1 MWAICIATAPA
12 LLSQVCRTVMLP
24 MGQKRAGTEQAHC
37 KYPRLWEL
45 PVVQALLSPKSWV
58 WVKVSPAELKG
69 ACEVLSS
76 SFQLQL
82 SYCSVSFFFPGLWML
97 FYVIWYPAEQEGT
110 QQMNVLV
117 TLGLACAPS
126 ASSRVLQPSRAA
138 ALLGLPGTASH
149 ATTCEIT
156 LL

>member
-24 MGQKRAGTEQAHC
+24 MDQKRAGTEQAHC

-76 SFQLQL
+76 ISNCSWVIVLWAFSSLVCGCCSMSYDILL
-82 SYCSVSFFFPGLWML
+82 SKKGLSRWMSLWHWAYHVPHLLLHVSCSPPELLLCSGSLAQQV
-97 FYVIWYPAEQEGT
+97 T
-110 QQMNVLV
+110 QPHV
-117 TLGLACAPS
+117 
-126 ASSRVLQPSRAA
+126 R
-138 ALLGLPGTASH
+138 
-149 ATTCEIT
+149 
-156 LL
+156 